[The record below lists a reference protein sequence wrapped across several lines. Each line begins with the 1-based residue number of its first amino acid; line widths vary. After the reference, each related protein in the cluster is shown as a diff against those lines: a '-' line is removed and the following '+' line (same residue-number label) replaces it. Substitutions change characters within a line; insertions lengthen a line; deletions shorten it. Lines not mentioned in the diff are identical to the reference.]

1 MNKLGSYKQNQVLSA
16 SPAEL
21 ILLLFDEGLRSL
33 KKAEAAFAIE
43 TPDRFE
49 SISKQLLHTQ
59 DVLMELSLSL
69 DLEKGG
75 EVAANLQRIYD
86 FMIRHLSK
94 ANSEKLIQPVIEV
107 HHLLTTLR
115 NAWQEV
121 TEKQLAGE
129 PDAAHPAT
137 TTGTS
142 QRILAAG

>member
-1 MNKLGSYKQNQVLSA
+1 MNKLGSYKQNQVLCA

-21 ILLLFDEGLRSL
+21 ILLLFDEGLRTL
-33 KKAEAAFAIE
+33 KKADAAFALE
-43 TPDRFE
+43 TPERFE
-49 SISKQLLHTQ
+49 TINRHLLHTQ

-86 FMIRHLSK
+86 FMIRHLSL
-94 ANSEKLIQPVIEV
+94 ANREKIIQPVIEV

-115 NAWQEV
+115 SAWQEV

-129 PDAAHPAT
+129 SDAARPAAD
-137 TTGTS
+137 TS

>member
-1 MNKLGSYKQNQVLSA
+1 MNKISSYLQNQVLTA

-21 ILLLFDEGLRSL
+21 ILLLFDEGLRTL
-33 KKAEAAFAIE
+33 KKAETAFAIE

-49 SISKQLLHTQ
+49 VINNHLLHVQ

-75 EVAANLQRIYD
+75 ELAANLQRIYD
-86 FMIRHLSK
+86 FMMRHLSQ
-94 ANSEKLIQPVIEV
+94 ANSAKVIQPVIEV

-115 NAWQEV
+115 NAWQQV
-121 TEKQLAGE
+121 TELQLAGE
-129 PDAAHPAT
+129 GSEDRPAA
-137 TTGTS
+137 TS

>member
-1 MNKLGSYKQNQVLSA
+1 MNKLGSYKQNQILSA

-21 ILLLFDEGLRSL
+21 ILMLFDEGLRAL

-43 TPDRFE
+43 TPERFE
-49 SISKQLLHTQ
+49 AISTHLLHTQ

-69 DLEKGG
+69 DTQKGG

-86 FMIRHLSK
+86 FMMRHLSK
-94 ANSEKLIQPVIEV
+94 ANSEKIIQPVIEV

-129 PDAAHPAT
+129 PAAAPPAA
-137 TTGTS
+137 TGTA